1 MKKVFYLM
9 IFLCGTVG
17 FANENSLPKTLGEKY
32 ESWLNLNVS
41 QWEKATE
48 HFYKKLNTN
57 LFNHLF
63 ESEEVM
69 FVWIES
75 NLEFTNF
82 NSVEEAKLHWNL
94 ILDLQRQEFYK
105 NSTIKITSPYSY
117 LVHLQIQNL
126 IIEQKIS
133 DECGDNFKKYSEAHS
148 EIYANQIEKLYGEYK
163 GKERDE
169 RFNKIH
175 LTIEKNDFIRMN
187 NCTSYFRNCI
197 GI

>member
-1 MKKVFYLM
+1 M